1 MARYVKAFPNADPA
15 WFYLHVGCQ
24 LSAYVIGVAGW
35 GSGMKLGSESDGITF
50 SNHRNVGIIV
60 FCLATIQVI
69 QSHFY
74 FQQRFKLGPRRN
86 FLNFEK

>member
-35 GSGMKLGSESDGITF
+35 GSGMKLGSESDGITY
-50 SNHRNVGIIV
+50 SNHRNVGITV
-60 FCLATIQVI
+60 FCLCTIQVI
-69 QSHFY
+69 RSIFVSL
-74 FQQRFKLGPRRN
+74 RV
-86 FLNFEK
+86 